1 MPRRPPAKRRDIN
14 DLSDL
19 RVGLYCRV
27 SLDKGGTEKSVD
39 DQEAVGRQWVERAGA
54 KLEERHVYRDA
65 DRSASRFATKQ
76 RENFNRLLGDIE
88 AGELDVVWFW
98 ELSRSQRRL
107 DVFARLRDLC
117 REQSVLWVIRDRV
130 YDPTNY
136 ADMMTLGMLSVIGEN
151 ESEMTSLRV
160 LRGKAASAAR
170 GRPGGRCPYGYRR
183 VYDPNTRQLV
193 RQEPDIWDGNGRA
206 IEDSPAWIVREI
218 YDRYAA
224 GEGTIAIMRDLNRRG
239 IPAAEGGQWR

>member
-27 SLDKGGTEKSVD
+27 SLD
-39 DQEAVGRQWVERAGA
+39 
-54 KLEERHVYRDA
+54 
-65 DRSASRFATKQ
+65 
-76 RENFNRLLGDIE
+76 NGDIE

-170 GRPGGRCPYGYRR
+170 GRPGGRCP
-183 VYDPNTRQLV
+183 
-193 RQEPDIWDGNGRA
+193 
-206 IEDSPAWIVREI
+206 
-218 YDRYAA
+218 
-224 GEGTIAIMRDLNRRG
+224 
-239 IPAAEGGQWR
+239 